1 MNGIVPASVWARMET
16 IASPMLWTIFSV
28 FVLGMLALDLGVFN
42 RKAHEVR
49 FKEAL
54 IWSFVWVALS
64 MVFNWW
70 IYHEFGS
77 QKALEFLT
85 GYVIEKALSV
95 DNIFVFVVLFASFA
109 VPKMYQH
116 RVLFWGV
123 IGAIVMR
130 AIFIGLGAA
139 LVARF
144 HWVMYIF
151 GAILIFTGI
160 KLMKEG
166 DAEPHPEKN
175 PLYKL
180 ARRMM
185 PATPEYH
192 GKQFT
197 VIKDGRRYATPL
209 LLVLIAIEATDV
221 VFAVD
226 SIPAIFAISTDPFIV
241 YTSNIFA
248 ILGLRAMYF
257 LLAGVIDKFHFLKY
271 GLAIVLLFVGVKMI
285 VAEWYKIPIV
295 TSLAV
300 IALVLTASVIA
311 SMIWPRHVEL
321 EVESDALED
330 IRNDPTGRDDH

>member
-1 MNGIVPASVWARMET
+1 MES
-16 IASPMLWTIFSV
+16 IASPHLWIIFSV
-28 FVLGMLALDLGVFN
+28 FVLGMLSLDLGVFN

-54 IWSFVWVALS
+54 IWSCVWVALS
-64 MVFNWW
+64 MVFNAW
-70 IYHEFGS
+70 IYHQFGRE
-77 QKALEFLT
+77 KALEFLT

-95 DNIFVFVVLFASFA
+95 DNIFVFIILFASFA
-109 VPKMYQH
+109 VPKIYQH

-144 HWVMYIF
+144 HWIMYVF
-151 GAILIFTGI
+151 GGILIFTGI

-175 PLYKL
+175 PIYKL
-180 ARRMM
+180 ARRLI
-185 PATPEYH
+185 PAVPEYH
-192 GKQFT
+192 GKSFT
-197 VIKDGRRYATPL
+197 VVKDGRRFATPL

-226 SIPAIFAISTDPFIV
+226 SIPAIFAITTDPFIV

-271 GLAIVLLFVGVKMI
+271 GLALVLLFVGVKMVI
-285 VAEWYKIPIV
+285 VEWYKVPIGV
-295 TSLAV
+295 SLITIAGILAV
-300 IALVLTASVIA
+300 AVAASVI
-311 SMIWPRHVEL
+311 WPKAPEIEPV
-321 EVESDALED
+321 
-330 IRNDPTGRDDH
+330 DDRIPPV

>member
-1 MNGIVPASVWARMET
+1 MET
-16 IASPMLWTIFSV
+16 IASPTLWTIFSI

-42 RKAHEVR
+42 RKAHEVH

-54 IWSFVWVALS
+54 AWSIVWVVLS
-64 MVFNWW
+64 LAFNWW

-85 GYVIEKALSV
+85 GYLIEKALSV

-123 IGAIVMR
+123 LGALIMR

-144 HWVMYIF
+144 HWIMYVF
-151 GAILIFTGI
+151 GAILIFTGF
-160 KLMKEG
+160 KLMAEG

-175 PLYKL
+175 PIYKF
-180 ARRMM
+180 ARRLM

-192 GKQFT
+192 GKAFT
-197 VIKDGRRYATPL
+197 VVKDGRRYATPL

-226 SIPAIFAISTDPFIV
+226 SIPAIFAITTDPFIV

-271 GLAIVLLFVGVKMI
+271 GLALVLLFVGVKMVI
-285 VAEWYKIPIV
+285 VDFYKVPIAL
-295 TSLAV
+295 SLGV
-300 IALVLTASVIA
+300 IATMLTTSIVA
-311 SMIWPRHVEL
+311 SMIWPKKPVIKPADVEGEL
-321 EVESDALED
+321 DED
-330 IRNDPTGRDDH
+330 Q

>member
-1 MNGIVPASVWARMET
+1 MET
-16 IASPMLWTIFSV
+16 IASPQLWIIFSV
-28 FVLGMLALDLGVFN
+28 FVLGMLALDLGVFS
-42 RKAHEVR
+42 RKPHEVH

-54 IWSFVWVALS
+54 AWSIVWVTLS
-64 MVFNWW
+64 LIFNAW
-70 IYHEFGS
+70 IYFQFGS

-85 GYVIEKALSV
+85 GYLIEKALSV

-109 VPKMYQH
+109 VPKIYQH

-123 IGAIVMR
+123 IGAILMR

-144 HWVMYIF
+144 HWIMYVF
-151 GAILIFTGI
+151 GAILIFTGF
-160 KLMKEG
+160 KLMAEG

-175 PLYKL
+175 PIYKF
-180 ARRMM
+180 ARRLM

-197 VIKDGRRYATPL
+197 VIKEGRRYATPL

-221 VFAVD
+221 VFAID
-226 SIPAIFAISTDPFIV
+226 SIPAIFAITTDPFIV

-271 GLAIVLLFVGVKMI
+271 GLAVVLLFVGVKMVI
-285 VAEWYKIPIV
+285 AEWFKIPIV
-295 TSLAV
+295 VSLVA
-300 IALVLTASVIA
+300 IAGILTVSVVASI
-311 SMIWPRHVEL
+311 IWPKAPEIEPADVEGEL
-321 EVESDALED
+321 DED
-330 IRNDPTGRDDH
+330 

>member
-1 MNGIVPASVWARMET
+1 MET
-16 IASPMLWTIFSV
+16 IASPQLWIIFSV

-42 RKAHEVR
+42 RKVHEVHFR
-49 FKEAL
+49 EAL
-54 IWSFVWVALS
+54 TWSIVWVALS

-70 IYHEFGS
+70 IYHQFGK

-85 GYVIEKALSV
+85 GYLIEKALSV
-95 DNIFVFVVLFASFA
+95 DNIFVFVVLFASFV

-144 HWVMYIF
+144 HWIMYLF
-151 GAILIFTGI
+151 GAILIFTGF
-160 KLMKEG
+160 KLMAEG

-175 PLYKL
+175 PLYKF
-180 ARRMM
+180 ARRLM

-192 GKQFT
+192 GKAFT
-197 VIKDGRRYATPL
+197 IIKDGRRYATPL

-226 SIPAIFAISTDPFIV
+226 SIPAIFAITTDPFIV

-271 GLAIVLLFVGVKMI
+271 GLALVLLFVGVKMVI
-285 VAEWYKIPIV
+285 ADWFHVPILA
-295 TSLAV
+295 SLAV
-300 IALVLTASVIA
+300 IAGLLTVAVVASVI
-311 SMIWPRHVEL
+311 WPKAPDVEL
-321 EVESDALED
+321 ADVEGELDED
-330 IRNDPTGRDDH
+330 

>member
-1 MNGIVPASVWARMET
+1 MET
-16 IASPMLWTIFSV
+16 IASPQLWIIFSI
-28 FVLGMLALDLGVFN
+28 FVLGMLALDLGVFS
-42 RKAHEVR
+42 RKPHEVH

-54 IWSFVWVALS
+54 AWSIVWVTLS
-64 MVFNWW
+64 LIFNAW
-70 IYHEFGS
+70 IYFRFGS

-85 GYVIEKALSV
+85 GYLIEKALSV

-109 VPKMYQH
+109 VPKIYQH

-130 AIFIGLGAA
+130 AVFIGLGAA

-144 HWVMYIF
+144 HWIMYVF

-175 PLYKL
+175 PIYKF
-180 ARRMM
+180 ARRLM

-192 GKQFT
+192 GKSFT

-226 SIPAIFAISTDPFIV
+226 SIPAIFAITTDPFIV

-271 GLAIVLLFVGVKMI
+271 GLAIVLLFVGVKMVI
-285 VAEWYKIPIV
+285 VEWYKIPIV
-295 TSLAV
+295 VSLAA
-300 IALVLTASVIA
+300 IAGILTTSVVASI
-311 SMIWPRHVEL
+311 IWPKAPEIPPTPDL
-321 EVESDALED
+321 EGKLDED
-330 IRNDPTGRDDH
+330 

>member
-1 MNGIVPASVWARMET
+1 MET
-16 IASPMLWTIFSV
+16 IASPQLWAIFSI

-42 RKAHEVR
+42 RKAHEVH

-54 IWSFVWVALS
+54 TWSCVWVALS
-64 MVFNWW
+64 LAFNWW
-70 IYHEFGS
+70 IYHEFGK

-144 HWVMYIF
+144 SWIMYVF
-151 GAILIFTGI
+151 GAILIFTGF

-180 ARRMM
+180 ARKVM
-185 PATPEYH
+185 PAVPEYH
-192 GKQFT
+192 GAHF
-197 VIKDGRRYATPL
+197 VITKDGRRFATPL
-209 LLVLIAIEATDV
+209 LLVLVAIEATDV

-226 SIPAIFAISTDPFIV
+226 SIPAIFAITTDPFIV

-257 LLAGVIDKFHFLKY
+257 LLAGVIDKFHYLKY
-271 GLAIVLLFVGVKMI
+271 GLALVLLFVGVKMVI
-285 VAEWYKIPIV
+285 ADWYHVPIV
-295 TSLAV
+295 VSLGV
-300 IALVLTASVIA
+300 IAALLTLSMFASV
-311 SMIWPRHVEL
+311 MWPKHVEI
-321 EVESDALED
+321 EASGDALED
-330 IRNDPTGRDDH
+330 IRRDPDGTDDDPGENRP

>member
-1 MNGIVPASVWARMET
+1 MES
-16 IASPMLWTIFSV
+16 IASPQLWVIFSI

-54 IWSFVWVALS
+54 TWSVVWVALS
-64 MVFNWW
+64 LVFNAW
-70 IYHEFGS
+70 IYYKFGS

-109 VPKMYQH
+109 VPKIYQH

-123 IGAIVMR
+123 LGAIAMR

-144 HWVMYIF
+144 HWIMYVF

-175 PLYKL
+175 PLYKF
-180 ARRMM
+180 ARRLM

-192 GKQFT
+192 GSHFFVMKE
-197 VIKDGRRYATPL
+197 GRRYATPL
-209 LLVLIAIEATDV
+209 FLVLVAIEATDV

-285 VAEWYKIPIV
+285 VAEWYKVPIGA
-295 TSLAV
+295 SLGV
-300 IALVLTASVIA
+300 IAGVLTLSVIA
-311 SMIWPRHVEL
+311 SVIWPKAPEIPEKPDL
-321 EVESDALED
+321 EGPLDED
-330 IRNDPTGRDDH
+330 H

>member
-1 MNGIVPASVWARMET
+1 MET
-16 IASPMLWTIFSV
+16 IASPHLWVIFSV

-42 RKAHEVR
+42 RKAHEVH

-54 IWSFVWVALS
+54 TWSFVWVALS

-70 IYHEFGS
+70 IYHEYGKE
-77 QKALEFLT
+77 KALEFLT
-85 GYVIEKALSV
+85 GYLIEKALSV

-109 VPKMYQH
+109 VPKIYQH

-144 HWVMYIF
+144 HWIMYVF
-151 GAILIFTGI
+151 GAILIFTGF
-160 KLMKEG
+160 KLMAEG

-175 PLYKL
+175 PLYKF
-180 ARRMM
+180 ARRLM

-192 GKQFT
+192 GKHFT
-197 VIKDGRRYATPL
+197 VIKEGRRYATPL

-226 SIPAIFAISTDPFIV
+226 SIPAIFAITTDPFIV

-271 GLAIVLLFVGVKMI
+271 GLATVLLFVGVKMVI
-285 VAEWYKIPIV
+285 ADWYKVSIL

-300 IALVLTASVIA
+300 IAGTLFLSVIA
-311 SMIWPRHVEL
+311 SVIWPKAPEIEPADVEGEL
-321 EVESDALED
+321 DED
-330 IRNDPTGRDDH
+330 

>member
-1 MNGIVPASVWARMET
+1 MET
-16 IASPMLWTIFSV
+16 IATPTLWIIFSV

-54 IWSFVWVALS
+54 TWSVVWVALS
-64 MVFNWW
+64 LAFNGW
-70 IYHEFGS
+70 IYHKFGS
-77 QKALEFLT
+77 EKALQFLT

-123 IGAIVMR
+123 LGAIIMR
-130 AIFIGLGAA
+130 AIFIALGAA
-139 LVARF
+139 LVSRF
-144 HWVMYIF
+144 DWIMYVF
-151 GAILIFTGI
+151 GAILIITGI

-166 DAEPHPEKN
+166 ESEPHPEKN

-180 ARRMM
+180 ARRIM

-197 VIKDGRRYATPL
+197 VIQNGRRYATPL

-226 SIPAIFAISTDPFIV
+226 SIPAIFAITTDPFIV

-257 LLAGVIDKFHFLKY
+257 LLAGVIDKFHYLKY
-271 GLAIVLLFVGVKMI
+271 GLAVVLLFVGVKMVI
-285 VAEWYKIPIV
+285 AEWYHMPIGL
-295 TSLAV
+295 SLGV
-300 IALVLTASVIA
+300 IASVLTLSVIA
-311 SMIWPRHVEL
+311 SVIWPKHVEL
-321 EVESDALED
+321 EATATAIED
-330 IRNDPTGRDDH
+330 IREHPEGPADA

>member
-1 MNGIVPASVWARMET
+1 MET
-16 IASPMLWTIFSV
+16 IASPHLWIIFSV

-42 RKAHEVR
+42 RKAHEVH

-54 IWSFVWVALS
+54 AWSVVWVALS
-64 MVFNWW
+64 LAFNWW
-70 IYHEFGS
+70 IYHQFGG

-85 GYVIEKALSV
+85 GYLIEKALSV
-95 DNIFVFVVLFASFA
+95 DNIFVFVILFASFA
-109 VPKMYQH
+109 VPKEFQH

-123 IGAIVMR
+123 FGAIIMR

-139 LVARF
+139 LVSRF
-144 HWVMYIF
+144 HWIMYVF
-151 GAILIFTGI
+151 GAILIYTGF

-166 DAEPHPEKN
+166 EAEPHPEKN
-175 PLYKL
+175 PIYKL
-180 ARRMM
+180 ARRLF
-185 PATPEYH
+185 PAVPEYH
-192 GKQFT
+192 GKHFF
-197 VIKDGRRYATPL
+197 VIRDGRRYATPL

-285 VAEWYKIPIV
+285 IAEWYKVPIGW
-295 TSLAV
+295 SLGIIAV
-300 IALVLTASVIA
+300 VLTGSIVLSILK
-311 SMIWPRHVEL
+311 PRHVEL
-321 EVESDALED
+321 EVSSDALED
-330 IRNDPTGRDDH
+330 IRNDPTGSADD